1 MALLRS
7 AKELLE
13 QYDALSA
20 YVLEHNEP
28 VFLSDGTPEHDIVLL
43 SYTQYGQLTGAAAL
57 KKLMA
62 DMDSGEKHPSVDVL
76 AELAK
81 LDEGE

>member
-1 MALLRS
+1 MALFRS
-7 AKELLE
+7 TKELLN
-13 QYDALSA
+13 QYDDLSA

-28 VFLSDGTPEHDIVLL
+28 VFLSDGKPEHDTVLL
-43 SYTQYGQLTGAAAL
+43 SYAQYEQLAGAAAL
-57 KKLMA
+57 KTLMTG
-62 DMDSGEKHPSVDVL
+62 MDSCEKHPSVDVL